1 MTTTLMIREGEI
13 LMEQTPEASL
23 DHRCL
28 LPVQTCIL
36 LSLLGTK
43 EGQIFSMALPM
54 QEWATAFF
62 PLFFSPTLSRGEE
75 QGMYQGEWKS
85 EKKC

>member
-1 MTTTLMIREGEI
+1 MVTTLMIWGGEI
-13 LMEQTPEASL
+13 LVEQTPEASP

-28 LPVQTCIL
+28 LPGQTCIL

-43 EGQIFSMALPM
+43 EGQIFFMVPPM
-54 QEWATAFF
+54 QEWATGFF
-62 PLFFSPTLSRGEE
+62 PLFFSPTLSRGEG